1 MINVSM
7 LAIKCIYAYYQMNI
21 CLLSN
26 ELLLAIKNVYACREM
41 KFTL

>member
-7 LAIKCIYAYYQMNI
+7 LAIKCIYACYQKCV